1 MTENYYEYLSYV
13 NQMYR
18 NGLISEE
25 NLAITNEDDAKQQ
38 AISGKCFIYE
48 WNLRPTQLEQLN
60 TATKEVIEGAEWAAI
75 PIPDDAKEIVG
86 AGSGWAGVFISK
98 NCKDPE
104 AAIKMISYMSSEEG
118 RHLALWGR
126 EGVEY
131 ELDENGVPL
140 FSEEWQKAAKNQD
153 EINSKYNNTYNM
165 CVTELDEAYS
175 FYSGVNPE
183 LLEGFVKNTNKIVNY
198 PELSIALPPSTS
210 DMGVVLAKIKEAREA
225 ELVKIY
231 TAESDKAF
239 EKAYQDYMDLLEQI
253 GSQELNSYMTERTN
267 EVKTEFGF

>member
-1 MTENYYEYLSYV
+1 
-13 NQMYR
+13 
-18 NGLISEE
+18 
-25 NLAITNEDDAKQQ
+25 
-38 AISGKCFIYE
+38 
-48 WNLRPTQLEQLN
+48 
-60 TATKEVIEGAEWAAI
+60 
-75 PIPDDAKEIVG
+75 
-86 AGSGWAGVFISK
+86 
-98 NCKDPE
+98 
-104 AAIKMISYMSSEEG
+104 
-118 RHLALWGR
+118 
-126 EGVEY
+126 
-131 ELDENGVPL
+131 
-140 FSEEWQKAAKNQD
+140 
-153 EINSKYNNTYNM
+153 M

-198 PELSIALPPSTS
+198 TELSIALPPSTS

>member
-1 MTENYYEYLSYV
+1 
-13 NQMYR
+13 MYR